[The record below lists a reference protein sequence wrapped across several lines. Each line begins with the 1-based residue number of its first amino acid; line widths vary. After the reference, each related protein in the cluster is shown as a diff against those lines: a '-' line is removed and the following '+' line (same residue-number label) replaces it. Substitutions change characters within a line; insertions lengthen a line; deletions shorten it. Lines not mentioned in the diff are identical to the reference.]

1 MSVSVFFDVRQLSTV
16 GTKYYSCRNAILSTR
31 VNSKDNSLNIQWVRT
46 MDMDDALAAALSD
59 AFPDRSVE
67 RLTSVGP
74 SWNGANE
81 TVGVVFSDG
90 ARAFCKVAVDGDGRR
105 IARERAVLRY
115 VSEERPLV
123 APEVLAADPDAAVP
137 YLITAPAPGQE
148 LSEVWEAVGDE
159 SLGAEPVSDSIAGE
173 VIRGTSGD
181 AARTALLRRVGATL
195 ATLHAER
202 FETAG
207 EIVDLDATADGR
219 VALAIEAAPW
229 PDVLLATIDR
239 TREIGT
245 SERLASHYDAV
256 IDCVEANRDRLRDAP
271 AALLHGDIAMPN
283 LFVTQ
288 GGVDGPEGD
297 AGPDGVVP
305 IDWELAHVGDPVRDL
320 VRAEDQLLNGF
331 DTVGPER
338 FSEAL
343 YAGYRERA
351 GGLPLGFDDR
361 RSIYWVVRMLG
372 RSGFVDQ
379 WSTYLDEPT
388 ASLVERADA
397 ELEARLGAV

>member
-1 MSVSVFFDVRQLSTV
+1 
-16 GTKYYSCRNAILSTR
+16 
-31 VNSKDNSLNIQWVRT
+31 
-46 MDMDDALAAALSD
+46 MDDALATALSD
-59 AFPDRSVE
+59 AFPGRSVE
-67 RLTSVGP
+67 RVTGVGP

-90 ARAFCKVAVDGDGRR
+90 ARAFCKVAIDGDGRR
-105 IARERAVLRY
+105 VARERAVLRY
-115 VSEERPLV
+115 VTDERPLA

-137 YLITAPAPGQE
+137 YLITAPAPGRE
-148 LSEVWEAVGDE
+148 LSDLWEAVGDE
-159 SLGAEPVSDSIAGE
+159 SLGGEPVSDSIAGE
-173 VIRGTSGD
+173 VTGNGPGD
-181 AARTALLRRVGATL
+181 AVRTALLRRVGATL

-207 EIVDLDATADGR
+207 EIVGLDATADGR

-229 PDVLLATIDR
+229 PDVLLATIER

-271 AALLHGDIAMPN
+271 AALLHGDVAMPN
-283 LFVTQ
+283 LFVTEEREASDARAGAVGAQ
-288 GGVDGPEGD
+288 ESVDGPEGD

-305 IDWELAHVGDPVRDL
+305 IDWELAHVGDPARDL

-338 FSEAL
+338 FAEAL

-351 GGLPLGFDDR
+351 GGLPPGFDDR
-361 RSIYWVVRMLG
+361 RSIYRVVRMLG

-397 ELEARLGAV
+397 ELDARLDAV